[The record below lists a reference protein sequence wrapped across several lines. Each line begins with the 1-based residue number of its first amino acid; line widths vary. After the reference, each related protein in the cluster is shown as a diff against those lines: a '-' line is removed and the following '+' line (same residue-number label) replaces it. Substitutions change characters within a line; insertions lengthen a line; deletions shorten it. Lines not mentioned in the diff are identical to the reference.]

1 MVAPGLLSGGKGREL
16 CFLIC
21 VNNDSKKTI
30 DDDSRD
36 ENAEDDGDNE
46 NDEKNGHLNDT
57 FLAIT
62 ARATTKRFGR
72 RQRR

>member
-1 MVAPGLLSGGKGREL
+1 M
-16 CFLIC
+16 
-21 VNNDSKKTI
+21 NNDSKKTI
-30 DDDSRD
+30 DDDGRD